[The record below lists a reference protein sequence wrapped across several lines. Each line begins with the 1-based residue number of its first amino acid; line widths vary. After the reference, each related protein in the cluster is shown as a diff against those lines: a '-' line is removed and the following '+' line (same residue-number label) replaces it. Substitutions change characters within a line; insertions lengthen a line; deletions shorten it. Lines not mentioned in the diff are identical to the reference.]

1 VNLLAVLLA
10 LWLER
15 LLTQRLRL
23 REARWLDGY
32 YDAIARALGRSR
44 GVGTRLA
51 AVAAVLLPMLPV
63 IVLAWALR
71 GRLFGLPGFLF
82 ALAVLMVCFGPRNL
96 REEVDDYAGAL
107 ARGNSAEALR
117 QAVALL
123 EDDAAGRRGGLRG
136 RIEEAV
142 FVQANNRLFGV
153 LFWFLAAGPA
163 GAWVF
168 RVSDLLRRRA
178 MFESARHGS
187 DPHAEALGDALL
199 DVHGLLAWLPA
210 RLAALAYALAGSVE
224 DAVGNWRSAV
234 SGARLG
240 SLDRSEDLLARVG
253 CAALQPSLALAQP
266 ESLELATV
274 QGAWRIVRRALW
286 IWVFCLALLTLAGL
300 VQ

>member
-1 VNLLAVLLA
+1 MNLLAVLLA

-44 GVGTRLA
+44 GLGARLA
-51 AVAAVLLPMLPV
+51 AVMAVLLPMLPV
-63 IVLAWALR
+63 IALAFTLR
-71 GRLFGLPGFLF
+71 GRLFGLPGFVF
-82 ALAVLMVCFGPRNL
+82 ALVVLMVCFGPRNL

-107 ARGNSAEALR
+107 ARGDRSDALR
-117 QAVALL
+117 HATALL
-123 EDDAAGRRGGLRG
+123 EDDAAGRRGGPRG

-153 LFWFLAAGPA
+153 LFWFLVAGPA

-178 MFESARHGS
+178 RFEAARRGA

-224 DAVGNWRSAV
+224 DAVGNWRAAV

-253 CAALQPSLALAQP
+253 CAALRPSLAQVPAG
-266 ESLELATV
+266 SLELATV
-274 QGAWRIVRRALW
+274 QGALRIVRRALW
-286 IWVFCLALLTLAGL
+286 IWLVGLALLTLAGL
-300 VQ
+300 VD

>member
-1 VNLLAVLLA
+1 
-10 LWLER
+10 
-15 LLTQRLRL
+15 
-23 REARWLDGY
+23 
-32 YDAIARALGRSR
+32 
-44 GVGTRLA
+44 
-51 AVAAVLLPMLPV
+51 VLLPMLPV
-63 IVLAWALR
+63 IVLAWTLR

-82 ALAVLMVCFGPRNL
+82 ALAVLIACFGPRNL

-107 ARGNSAEALR
+107 SRDDQAGASAHAT
-117 QAVALL
+117 ALL

-153 LFWFLAAGPA
+153 LFWFLVAGPA
-163 GAWVF
+163 GAWAF

-178 MFESARHGS
+178 VFESARRGA
-187 DPHAEALGDALL
+187 DPHADAFGDALL

-224 DAVGNWRSAV
+224 DAVGNWRAAV
-234 SGARLG
+234 TGARLG

-253 CAALQPSLALAQP
+253 CAALQPSLALATD

-286 IWVFCLALLTLAGL
+286 IWVFGLALLTLAGL
-300 VQ
+300 VE